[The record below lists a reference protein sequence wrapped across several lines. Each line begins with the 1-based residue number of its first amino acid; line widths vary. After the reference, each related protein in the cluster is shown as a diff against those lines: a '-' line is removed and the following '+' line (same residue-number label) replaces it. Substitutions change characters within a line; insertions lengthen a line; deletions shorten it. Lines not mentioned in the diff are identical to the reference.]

1 MNVDAMMVILIFPK
15 MEQFAKRAAKKL
27 IFIVIKVSVEDAHS
41 DMI

>member
-1 MNVDAMMVILIFPK
+1 MNVDAIMVILIFPK

-27 IFIVIKVSVEDAHS
+27 IFIVIKASVEDAHS